1 MPPVVDMVKSKAI
14 VRLTSEQLSKLLG
27 AHGVTA
33 RKNSTKTFKTRQIM
47 QLPLVSQHCSQEEL
61 TALDDLLKQIDAK
74 RRKQPKEEQEGDED
88 GDEAPVCDIVWC
100 SEKQKVLVLKFKQW
114 LRCGMQQGT
123 RPPILLWSTQ
133 NRCLERCR
141 TRRRGIRICR
151 RLVQTQLLTTN
162 NKHQINLAPMHTKPL
177 SCGFLQTQDEGDGA
191 TDDANAVEPG
201 PGPNGAGNDEQA
213 EQGVLPEQPPAER
226 LRESRHALSSCSP
239 VPQWLQERFAMP
251 AECTIVHVV
260 HTSKMLPHFQVRL
273 GSGQVFQG
281 KMLGRI
287 MIHTLLFIIQHPAL
301 SRAFSRTVVIRKT
314 LGVLS
319 AAQGF
324 DFCELQPGCTCRQ
337 LG

>member
-1 MPPVVDMVKSKAI
+1 M
-14 VRLTSEQLSKLLG
+14 
-27 AHGVTA
+27 
-33 RKNSTKTFKTRQIM
+33 
-47 QLPLVSQHCSQEEL
+47 
-61 TALDDLLKQIDAK
+61 DDLLKQIDAK

-213 EQGVLPEQPPAER
+213 EQGVSTRATPLPNGSER
-226 LRESRHALSSCSP
+226 AATLCLR
-239 VPQWLQERFAMP
+239 
-251 AECTIVHVV
+251 
-260 HTSKMLPHFQVRL
+260 
-273 GSGQVFQG
+273 
-281 KMLGRI
+281 
-287 MIHTLLFIIQHPAL
+287 
-301 SRAFSRTVVIRKT
+301 
-314 LGVLS
+314 
-319 AAQGF
+319 AAQCPSGCRN
-324 DFCELQPGCTCRQ
+324 DLQCRLSVRSFMWCTHRRCYLISKFVWVPGKCFKERCSE
-337 LG
+337 G